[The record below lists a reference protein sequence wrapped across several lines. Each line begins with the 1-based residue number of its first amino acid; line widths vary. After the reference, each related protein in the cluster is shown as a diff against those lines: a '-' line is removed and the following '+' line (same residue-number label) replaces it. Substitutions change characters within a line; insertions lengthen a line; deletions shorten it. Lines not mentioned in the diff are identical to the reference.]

1 MPRPRNLNPEPKKY
15 IVKQKLKN
23 GGYHVLERTTVFD
36 PDRRQMKILSTRLI
50 GKLEPGQTD
59 LSQMVET
66 DKLYS
71 RNKKKTAT
79 GVVQALDVLSDTRRI
94 ECVTYPMD
102 VVL

>member
-1 MPRPRNLNPEPKKY
+1 MPRPRNPNPQPKKY

-36 PDRRQMKILSTRLI
+36 PDRRQMKVLSSRLI

-66 DKLYS
+66 DKFYS
-71 RNKKKTAT
+71 RNKKKGLFRHICGLTPLPT
-79 GVVQALDVLSDTRRI
+79 GGLGAVSEPSSRRA
-94 ECVTYPMD
+94 
-102 VVL
+102 